1 MNVPY
6 GFVFVIITFFSTMVG
21 GIFTL
26 RRTGIDINLI
36 FAFAAG
42 ALIGISFFDIL
53 PESISISSSTGI
65 TLNVLMSVVV
75 LAFLL
80 FHTLD
85 QCLIC
90 LHATT
95 DDRPGHGPQLSG
107 IMKASGLSLHSFLDG
122 VAIGTAFYVTF
133 ELGLLVA
140 MAVVFHD
147 FSDGLNTVTVM
158 LRSGSSTRSAF
169 SWLLLDSV
177 MPMLGAIA
185 AFFAQIPLSIIA
197 VILAFFT
204 GEFLY
209 LGATDLLPEAHRYK
223 ASFKLLFATIL
234 GIAVIYAST
243 QLLRILGQ

>member
-1 MNVPY
+1 MQIPY

-26 RRTGIDINLI
+26 RRTKININLI

-42 ALIGISFFDIL
+42 ALIAISFFEIL
-53 PESISISSSTGI
+53 PEAISISAGTNIS
-65 TLNVLMSVVV
+65 LNLLMSVVV

-90 LHATT
+90 VHPAT
-95 DDRPGHGPQLSG
+95 DDSPGHGMQLSG

-122 VAIGTAFYVTF
+122 VAIGTAFHVTF
-133 ELGLLVA
+133 NLGLIVA
-140 MAVVFHD
+140 FAVVFHD

-158 LRSGSSTRSAF
+158 IRSGSSQRSAF
-169 SWLLLDSV
+169 SWLVLDSV
-177 MPMLGAIA
+177 TPMLGAVA
-185 AFFAQIPLSIIA
+185 TLLADIPIWIIGI
-197 VILAFFT
+197 ILAFFS

-209 LGATDLLPEAHRYK
+209 LGATDLLPEAHRHEV
-223 ASFKLLFATIL
+223 SPRLLFATLL
-234 GIAVIYAST
+234 GVAVIYVTA
-243 QLLRILGQ
+243 QILRSID

>member
-1 MNVPY
+1 LSVPY

-21 GIFTL
+21 GIFAL
-26 RRTGIDINLI
+26 RRTGIDINII

-42 ALIGISFFDIL
+42 ALIGISFFDML
-53 PESISISSSTGI
+53 PESISISAGTGI
-65 TLNVLMSVVV
+65 ELNVLMSVVV

-95 DDRPGHGPQLSG
+95 DERPGHGPQISG
-107 IMKASGLSLHSFLDG
+107 ILKAAGLSVHSFLDG

-133 ELGLLVA
+133 NLGLLVA
-140 MAVVFHD
+140 LAVIFHD

-158 LRSGSSTRSAF
+158 RRSGSSTRSAF
-169 SWLLLDSV
+169 GWLFLDSV
-177 MPMLGAIA
+177 TPMIGAVV
-185 AFFAQIPLSIIA
+185 AFLAEIPLSIIA

-209 LGATDLLPEAHRYK
+209 LGATDLLPEAHRHRV
-223 ASFKLLFATIL
+223 SFKLLFATIL
-234 GIAVIYAST
+234 GIAVIYTTT
-243 QLLRILGQ
+243 QLLHTVG